1 MISVLVRIVPK
12 SEHDVFDVVVRI
24 SSARITALRAF
35 HAALWQHRGLETKL
49 AVDSPV
55 LEAEISDAL
64 REELQDIDAPVR
76 GQATKKPPMRLLT
89 PETRVTVIRLQNAS
103 LVVEADGS
111 VWVTADDGRDEDDFE
126 GDGYVGNVAELAV
139 EAGV

>member
-12 SEHDVFDVVVRI
+12 SEHDMFDVVVRVSPMQI
-24 SSARITALRAF
+24 RVMRIFLDALV
-35 HAALWQHRGLETKL
+35 QHDGIETRLGLETP
-49 AVDSPV
+49 A
-55 LEAEISDAL
+55 LEAEVSDDL
-64 REELQDIDAPVR
+64 REELQDLDAPVR

-126 GDGYVGNVAELAV
+126 GDGYVGSVAELAA